1 MRQGDPEMKI
11 LVTGGCG
18 FIGSNFIRYLFET
31 YSDCEIVNLD
41 ALTYAGNLANLQD
54 IAENSRYHFVHGRIE
69 DSQTVE
75 TVVSRGVDAI
85 VNFAAESHVDR
96 SIQDAGAFLTTN
108 VLGTQNLLD
117 AARRHKVARFL
128 QVSTDEVYGELGT
141 EGYFTETTLLA
152 PRSPYSASKAA
163 ADHLVLAAFST
174 FGLPVLITR
183 CCNNYGPYHFPEK
196 LIPLMILNAMRDKP
210 LPVYG
215 NGRNVRDWIYVADH
229 CRAIDR
235 VLREGRVGEVYNVGS
250 RCERENIEVVREILG
265 ILEKPETLITYV
277 EDRLGHDKRYAI
289 DPHKIETE
297 LGWKPVFE
305 FPDALRA
312 TVRWY
317 QQNPS
322 WWQKILS
329 GEYQTY
335 YETLYGSRKP
345 ADSIR
350 H

>member
-1 MRQGDPEMKI
+1 MRV

-18 FIGSNFIRYLFET
+18 FIGSNFVRHLLET
-31 YSDCEIVNLD
+31 YPDYEIVNLD

-54 IAENSRYHFVHGRIE
+54 VADSPRYTFVHGRIE
-69 DSQTVE
+69 DTQTVE
-75 TVVSRGVDAI
+75 NIVSQGVDAI

-96 SIQDAGAFLTTN
+96 SILDASAFLTTN
-108 VLGTQNLLD
+108 VMGTQNLLD
-117 AARRHKVARFL
+117 AARRHKIGRFL
-128 QVSTDEVYGELGT
+128 QVSTDEVYGELGP
-141 EGYFTETTLLA
+141 EGYFTETTPLA
-152 PRSPYSASKAA
+152 PRSPYSASKTA

-183 CCNNYGPYHFPEK
+183 CCNNYGPWHFPEK

-215 NGRNVRDWIYVADH
+215 NGRNVRDWIYVLDH

-235 VLREGRVGEVYNVGS
+235 VLHAGRVGEVYNVGS
-250 RCERENIEVVREILG
+250 RCERENIEVVREILA
-265 ILEKPETLITYV
+265 ILGKPESLIAYV

-297 LGWKPVFE
+297 LGWKPIFQ
-305 FPDALRA
+305 FPEALRS

-317 QQNPS
+317 QEHTA
-322 WWQKILS
+322 WWQEILS
-329 GEYQTY
+329 GEYQSY
-335 YETLYGSRKP
+335 YETLYGNRKS
-345 ADSIR
+345 AQA
-350 H
+350 

>member
-1 MRQGDPEMKI
+1 MKI

-31 YSDCEIVNLD
+31 YPDCEIVNLD

-54 IAENSRYHFVHGRIE
+54 VAKNERYEFVHGRIE
-69 DSQTVE
+69 DFQTVE
-75 TVVSRGVDAI
+75 TIVSQGLDAI

-96 SIQDAGAFLTTN
+96 SILDAGAFLTTN

-117 AARRHKVARFL
+117 AARRHQIGRFL
-128 QVSTDEVYGELGT
+128 QVSTDEVYGELGP
-141 EGYFTETTLLA
+141 EGYFTETTPLA

-196 LIPLMILNAMRDKP
+196 LIPLMILNALHDKP

-215 NGRNVRDWIYVADH
+215 NGRNVRDWIYVVDH
-229 CRAIDR
+229 CRAIDT
-235 VLREGRVGEVYNVGS
+235 VLRAGRPGEVYNVGS
-250 RCERENIEVVREILG
+250 RCERENIEVVREILALLG
-265 ILEKPETLITYV
+265 KPENLISYV

-289 DPHKIETE
+289 DPRKIETE
-297 LGWKPVFE
+297 LNWKPIYQ
-305 FPDALRA
+305 FPEALRS
-312 TVRWY
+312 TVLWY
-317 QQNPS
+317 QQHPA
-322 WWQKILS
+322 WWQEILN

-335 YETLYGSRKP
+335 YKTLYGNRQTAEKVP
-345 ADSIR
+345 DQPQR
-350 H
+350 

>member
-1 MRQGDPEMKI
+1 MKV

-18 FIGSNFIRYLFET
+18 FIGSNFVRHLLET
-31 YSDCEIVNLD
+31 HPDCEVVNLD

-54 IAENSRYHFVHGRIE
+54 MAENSRYHFVQGRIE
-69 DSQTVE
+69 DFQTVE
-75 TVVSRGVDAI
+75 TIVSQGVEAI

-96 SIQDAGAFLTTN
+96 SILDARAFLTTN

-117 AARRHKVARFL
+117 ATRRHKIGRFL
-128 QVSTDEVYGELGT
+128 QVSTDEVYGELGP
-141 EGYFTETTLLA
+141 EGYFTETTPLA

-163 ADHLVLAAFST
+163 ADHLVLAAFCT

-196 LIPLMILNAMRDKP
+196 LIPLIILNAMHDKP

-215 NGRNVRDWIYVADH
+215 NGRNVRDWIYVLDH
-229 CRAIDR
+229 CRAIDA
-235 VLREGRVGEVYNVGS
+235 VLHGGRPGEVYNVGS
-250 RCERENIEVVREILG
+250 RCERENIEVVREILE
-265 ILEKPETLITYV
+265 ILGKPESLITHV

-297 LGWKPVFE
+297 LGWKPVVQFKE
-305 FPDALRA
+305 ALRS
-312 TVRWY
+312 TVLWY
-317 QQNPS
+317 QQHPA
-322 WWQKILS
+322 WWQEILS

-335 YETLYGSRKP
+335 YETLYGSRKS
-345 ADSIR
+345 AT
-350 H
+350 